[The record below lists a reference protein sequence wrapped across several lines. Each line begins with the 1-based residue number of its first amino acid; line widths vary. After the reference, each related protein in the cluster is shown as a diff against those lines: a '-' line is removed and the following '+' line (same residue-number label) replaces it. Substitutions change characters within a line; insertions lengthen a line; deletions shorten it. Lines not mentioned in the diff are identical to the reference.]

1 MDRDKKLIL
10 LQQQIDRW
18 IANEREQ
25 KYILMNAM
33 DIATLFLTIGLDF
46 DFAMIPPNDKTSIL
60 LDELKK
66 HGFISKDTKLEH
78 FRILFGIPLHKKN
91 TPFEPIK
98 WQKNKQLLRY
108 FIYSIFTKET
118 IWNSRYSIINLF
130 ADKHGERIRIPESDR
145 NRLEQSKDYYYSLL
159 YIHFILFPLLCQSLD
174 KECKPYLK
182 ITGQIRRSLAPTA
195 GKSKP
200 L

>member
-66 HGFISKDTKLEH
+66 HGFISKDTKESTLE
-78 FRILFGIPLHKKN
+78 FYSEYPY
-91 TPFEPIK
+91 IK
-98 WQKNKQLLRY
+98 RHT
-108 FIYSIFTKET
+108 F
-118 IWNSRYSIINLF
+118 
-130 ADKHGERIRIPESDR
+130 
-145 NRLEQSKDYYYSLL
+145 
-159 YIHFILFPLLCQSLD
+159 
-174 KECKPYLK
+174 
-182 ITGQIRRSLAPTA
+182 
-195 GKSKP
+195 
-200 L
+200 

>member
-33 DIATLFLTIGLDF
+33 DMATLFLTIGLDF

-145 NRLEQSKDYYYSLL
+145 NRLEQSKDYPILVELL
-159 YIHFILFPLLCQSLD
+159 
-174 KECKPYLK
+174 KK
-182 ITGQIRRSLAPTA
+182 INE
-195 GKSKP
+195 
-200 L
+200 

>member
-98 WQKNKQLLRY
+98 WQKINNCYAISYIRYLQKRLFGIVDIQLS
-108 FIYSIFTKET
+108 IYLQISTGKE
-118 IWNSRYSIINLF
+118 
-130 ADKHGERIRIPESDR
+130 
-145 NRLEQSKDYYYSLL
+145 LEYQN
-159 YIHFILFPLLCQSLD
+159 Q
-174 KECKPYLK
+174 
-182 ITGQIRRSLAPTA
+182 TGTV
-195 GKSKP
+195 
-200 L
+200 